1 MHAIAFRLR
10 ALVRVHRADS
20 HLHEMAREPVLHDAR
35 ERTRVRE
42 AVALE
47 VGVEI
52 GVRID
57 LKDREIVH
65 ARAERPE
72 HRIGDGVVA
81 AEREWA
87 AAAIEDVANAGFD
100 EAARVVG
107 VGKREVALIDES
119 RRAEHVES
127 ILGASV
133 RLRRVELL
141 ANARRRGEGA
151 AHEGGAGVVR
161 ESDECGAR
169 VHGYPAHFLRDR
181 IVGHGRQMVV
191 TKRVYEPAAPSDGYR
206 VLIDRLWPRGVSK
219 AKAQLDAWE
228 KDVAPSAELRKWY
241 EHDPSKWPEFQKRYK
256 QELKSA
262 SAKSVLDDLVSR
274 AKRGR
279 VTLVYAS
286 KAAEISDVA
295 VLEKLLRQRL
305 KR

>member
-1 MHAIAFRLR
+1 
-10 ALVRVHRADS
+10 
-20 HLHEMAREPVLHDAR
+20 
-35 ERTRVRE
+35 
-42 AVALE
+42 
-47 VGVEI
+47 
-52 GVRID
+52 
-57 LKDREIVH
+57 
-65 ARAERPE
+65 
-72 HRIGDGVVA
+72 
-81 AEREWA
+81 
-87 AAAIEDVANAGFD
+87 
-100 EAARVVG
+100 
-107 VGKREVALIDES
+107 
-119 RRAEHVES
+119 
-127 ILGASV
+127 
-133 RLRRVELL
+133 
-141 ANARRRGEGA
+141 
-151 AHEGGAGVVR
+151 
-161 ESDECGAR
+161 
-169 VHGYPAHFLRDR
+169 
-181 IVGHGRQMVV
+181 
-191 TKRVYEPAAPSDGYR
+191 